1 MDDQQNN
8 PPKKRSRPKRES
20 LTAPRKRVLVPPDPA
35 TVDKPRTRGRP
46 KKDPNQPK
54 AEYKLSDRERARRSV
69 QMRLRNAKKSAAT
82 QQRKAEYKKKKVKKL
97 TDSADKIE
105 KALQGEKTRVIDQGD
120 LTNLPDAVGDLVD
133 GSPIIFKPNPGP
145 QEEFLSAGERDVLYG
160 GAAGGGK
167 SFALLADPLRYC
179 HNPNHRGLLLRRTLD
194 ELTELIDKSR
204 QLYPKAFPGAKFR
217 ESKSTWHFP
226 SGATIWFT
234 YLDKD
239 KDVTRFQGQAFN
251 WIGIDE
257 ITQYPTPYVW
267 DYLRSRLRT
276 TDSELQQH
284 LYMRCTAN
292 PGGVG
297 GWWVKKTYIEGLEP
311 NKPFPA
317 FDIETKSPFLW
328 PNGHEKAGQPLFFRK
343 FVPARLTDNPY
354 LMADGQYEAM
364 LRSLPE
370 VERKRLLEGDWDV
383 AEGAAFPEFSRSKH
397 VVEHFELPTN
407 WPRIRAADYGYA
419 SPSCVLWGAI
429 DWDNNIWIYR
439 ELYVK
444 HLTAEQLAD
453 KITEQLDPTPHYTV
467 LDSSCWNKTGFGPSI
482 AETMMRAGVRW
493 TPSDRN
499 RVQGK
504 MEIHRRLADDPYTE
518 EPRLRIFSSCQNI
531 IKQLAGIPL
540 SKSNS
545 EDVDTKSEDHAYD
558 ALRYMLMTR
567 MSGYTSIHKQL
578 GAIKSQVYQVQDETF
593 GY

>member
-1 MDDQQNN
+1 M
-8 PPKKRSRPKRES
+8 
-20 LTAPRKRVLVPPDPA
+20 A
-35 TVDKPRTRGRP
+35 GRP
-46 KKDPNQPK
+46 KKDPDAPK
-54 AEYKLSDRERARRSV
+54 ATYNLSVKERARRAV
-69 QMRLRNAKKSAAT
+69 QKKLNAAKRRAKKTTKAAEDK
-82 QQRKAEYKKKKVKKL
+82 RRYARRLENDIGKV
-97 TDSADKIE
+97 E
-105 KALQGEKTRVIDQGD
+105 KALVGKETTVIDKGD
-120 LTNLPDAVGDLVD
+120 LTDLPAAVADLVED
-133 GSPIIFKPNPGP
+133 SEVVFQPNPGP

-267 DYLRSRLRT
+267 DYLRSRLRS
-276 TDSELQQH
+276 TDPELQQH

-297 GWWVKKTYIEGLEP
+297 GWWVKKMYIDGTPE
-311 NKPFPA
+311 NKAYPA
-317 FDIETKSPFLW
+317 FDLDTGKPFVW
-328 PNGHEKAGQPLFFRK
+328 PHNHEKAGQPLFYRK
-343 FVPARLTDNPY
+343 FVPARLTDNPH
-354 LMADGQYEAM
+354 LMADGQYESM

-383 AEGAAFPEFSRSKH
+383 AEGAAFPEFSRTKH
-397 VVEHFELPTN
+397 VVEPYEMPTN
-407 WPRIRAADYGYA
+407 WPRIRMADYGYA
-419 SPSCVLWGAI
+419 APSCVLWGAI

-439 ELYVK
+439 ELYEK

-453 KITEQLDPTPHYTV
+453 RILEAEQLDPVPHYTV

-482 AETMMRAGVRW
+482 AEVMMRSGVRW

-499 RVQGK
+499 RIQGK
-504 MEIHRRLADDPYTE
+504 MEIHRRLADNPYTK
-518 EPRLRIFSSCQNI
+518 EPRLRFFSTCQHI
-531 IKQLAGIPL
+531 IKQVAGIPL
-540 SKSNS
+540 SKTNS
-545 EDVDTKSEDHAYD
+545 EDVDTKAEDHAYD
-558 ALRYMLMTR
+558 ALRYGMMTR
-567 MSGYTSIHKQL
+567 MSGYASIHQQLTSIKNH
-578 GAIKSQVYQVQDETF
+578 VHQVQDEVF

>member
-1 MDDQQNN
+1 M
-8 PPKKRSRPKRES
+8 
-20 LTAPRKRVLVPPDPA
+20 A
-35 TVDKPRTRGRP
+35 GRP
-46 KKDPNQPK
+46 KKDPDAPK
-54 AEYKLSDRERARRSV
+54 ATYNLSVKERARRAV
-69 QMRLRNAKKSAAT
+69 QKKLNAAKRRAKKTTKAAEDK
-82 QQRKAEYKKKKVKKL
+82 RRYARRLENDIGKV
-97 TDSADKIE
+97 E
-105 KALQGEKTRVIDQGD
+105 KALVGKETTVIDKGD
-120 LTNLPDAVGDLVD
+120 LTDLPAAVADLVED
-133 GSPIIFKPNPGP
+133 SEVVFQPNPGP

-267 DYLRSRLRT
+267 DYLRSRLRS

-297 GWWVKKTYIEGLEP
+297 GWWVKKMYIDGTPE
-311 NKPFPA
+311 NKAYPA
-317 FDIETKSPFLW
+317 FDLDTGKPFVW
-328 PNGHEKAGQPLFFRK
+328 PHNHEKAGQPLFYRK
-343 FVPARLTDNPY
+343 FVPARLTDNPH
-354 LMADGQYEAM
+354 LMADGQYESM

-383 AEGAAFPEFSRSKH
+383 AEGAAFPEFSRTKH
-397 VVEHFELPTN
+397 VVEPYEMPTN
-407 WPRIRAADYGYA
+407 WPRIRMADYGYA
-419 SPSCVLWGAI
+419 APSCVLWGAI

-439 ELYVK
+439 EIYEK

-453 KITEQLDPTPHYTV
+453 RILEAEQLDPVPHYTV

-482 AETMMRAGVRW
+482 AEVMMRSGVRW

-499 RVQGK
+499 RIQGK
-504 MEIHRRLADDPYTE
+504 MEIHRRLADNPYTK
-518 EPRLRIFSSCQNI
+518 EPRLRFFSTCQHI
-531 IKQLAGIPL
+531 IKQVAGIPL
-540 SKSNS
+540 SKTNS
-545 EDVDTKSEDHAYD
+545 EDVDTKAEDHAYD
-558 ALRYMLMTR
+558 ALRYGMMTR
-567 MSGYTSIHKQL
+567 MSGYVSIHQQL
-578 GAIKSQVYQVQDETF
+578 NSIKNHVHQVQDEVF

>member
-1 MDDQQNN
+1 MVFQ
-8 PPKKRSRPKRES
+8 
-20 LTAPRKRVLVPPDPA
+20 
-35 TVDKPRTRGRP
+35 
-46 KKDPNQPK
+46 PN
-54 AEYKLSDRERARRSV
+54 E
-69 QMRLRNAKKSAAT
+69 
-82 QQRKAEYKKKKVKKL
+82 
-97 TDSADKIE
+97 
-105 KALQGEKTRVIDQGD
+105 
-120 LTNLPDAVGDLVD
+120 
-133 GSPIIFKPNPGP
+133 GP
-145 QEEFLSAGERDVLYG
+145 QEEFLSSSERDVLYG

-179 HNPNHRGLLLRRTLD
+179 TNPNHRGLLLRRTLD

-267 DYLRSRLRT
+267 DYLRSRLRS
-276 TDSELQQH
+276 TDPELQKS

-292 PGGVG
+292 PGGIG
-297 GWWVKKTYIEGLEP
+297 GWWIKKMYIDIGEH

-317 FDIETKSPFLW
+317 ADVETGRPFMW
-328 PNGHEKAGQPLFFRK
+328 PQGHEKEGQPLFYRRFI
-343 FVPARLTDNPY
+343 PARLTDNPF

-370 VERKRLLEGDWDV
+370 IERKRLLDGDWDV
-383 AEGAAFPEFSRSKH
+383 ADGCAFPEFSRAKH
-397 VVEHFELPTN
+397 VVESFELPTN

-444 HLTAEQLAD
+444 QLTAEQLAD
-453 KITEQLDPTPHYTV
+453 RILEAEQLDPLPHYTV

-482 AETMMRAGVRW
+482 AETMMRCGVRW

-499 RVQGK
+499 RIQGK
-504 MEIHRRLADDPYTE
+504 MEIHRRLADDPRTE
-518 EPRLRIFSSCQNI
+518 EPRLRVFSNCSNTV
-531 IKQLAGIPL
+531 KQLAAIPL
-540 SKSNS
+540 SKTNS
-545 EDVDTKSEDHAYD
+545 EDVDTKAEDHAYD

-567 MSGYTSIHKQL
+567 MTGYAAIHQTL
-578 GAIKSQVYQVQDETF
+578 NGIKAQVYQVQNETF

>member
-1 MDDQQNN
+1 MAEAAT
-8 PPKKRSRPKRES
+8 KRTYQLS
-20 LTAPRKRVLVPPDPA
+20 TA
-35 TVDKPRTRGRP
+35 
-46 KKDPNQPK
+46 
-54 AEYKLSDRERARRSV
+54 ERARRAA
-69 QMRLRNAKKSAAT
+69 QKRLRDAKKKAQQAT
-82 QQRKAEYKKKKVKKL
+82 KKAETKRKKARDLESTIGRV
-97 TDSADKIE
+97 E
-105 KALQGEKTRVIDQGD
+105 KAIKGADTAVIDMGD
-120 LTNLPDAVGDLVD
+120 ISVLPSSVSDLVGDSEVV
-133 GSPIIFKPNPGP
+133 FQANPGP

-204 QLYPKAFPGAKFR
+204 QLYTKAFPGAKFR

-234 YLDKD
+234 YLDRD

-267 DYLRSRLRT
+267 DYLRSRLRS
-276 TDSELQQH
+276 TDPELQEN

-297 GWWVKKTYIEGLEP
+297 GWWVKKMYIEGTPE
-311 NKPFPA
+311 NKAFPA
-317 FDIETKSPFLW
+317 FDIDTRKTFVW
-328 PNGHEKAGQPLFFRK
+328 PSGHEKAGQPLFFRK
-343 FVPARLTDNPY
+343 FVPARLTDNPH

-364 LRSLPE
+364 LRSLPD

-383 AEGAAFPEFSRSKH
+383 AEGAAFPEFSRTKH
-397 VVEHFELPTN
+397 VVEPFDLPTN
-407 WPRIRAADYGYA
+407 WPRIRAADYGYSA
-419 SPSCVLWGAI
+419 PSCVLWGAI
-429 DWDNNIWIYR
+429 DWDNNIWVYR
-439 ELYVK
+439 ELYAK

-453 KITEQLDPTPHYTV
+453 RILEAEQIDPLPHYTV

-482 AETMMRAGVRW
+482 AEVMMRQGVRW

-499 RVQGK
+499 RIQGK
-504 MEIHRRLADDPYTE
+504 MEIHRRLADDPYTK
-518 EPRLRIFSSCQNI
+518 EPRVRFFSTCQNI
-531 IKQLAGIPL
+531 VKQVAGIPL
-540 SKSNS
+540 SKTNS
-545 EDVDTKSEDHAYD
+545 EDVDTKAEDHAYD
-558 ALRYMLMTR
+558 ALRYMMMTR
-567 MSGYTSIHKQL
+567 ISGYASIHKQL
-578 GAIKSQVYQVQDETF
+578 GAIKNHVHRVQDEVF

>member
-1 MDDQQNN
+1 M
-8 PPKKRSRPKRES
+8 S
-20 LTAPRKRVLVPPDPA
+20 TA
-35 TVDKPRTRGRP
+35 
-46 KKDPNQPK
+46 
-54 AEYKLSDRERARRSV
+54 ERARRGA
-69 QMRLRNAKKSAAT
+69 QKRLRAAKKKAT
-82 QQRKAEYKKKKVKKL
+82 QATRKAEAQRTYARKL
-97 TDSADKIE
+97 
-105 KALQGEKTRVIDQGD
+105 EKTIGRVEKGVSKEGTNVID
-120 LTNLPDAVGDLVD
+120 VGDLSLLPPSVSD
-133 GSPIIFKPNPGP
+133 LVGDSEVVFQANPGP

-179 HNPNHRGLLLRRTLD
+179 HNSNHRGLLLRRTLD

-204 QLYPKAFPGAKFR
+204 QLYTKAFPGAKFR

-234 YLDKD
+234 YLDRD

-267 DYLRSRLRT
+267 DYLRSRLRA
-276 TDSELQQH
+276 TDPELQDS

-297 GWWVKKTYIEGLEP
+297 GWWVKKMYIDSRTENVAFP
-311 NKPFPA
+311 AYDIDTMKPF
-317 FDIETKSPFLW
+317 TW
-328 PNGHEKAGQPLFFRK
+328 PSGHEKAGQPLFYRK
-343 FVPARLTDNPY
+343 FVPARLTDNPH

-370 VERKRLLEGDWDV
+370 VERKRLLDGDWDV
-383 AEGAAFPEFSRSKH
+383 AEGAAFPEFSRARH

-419 SPSCVLWGAI
+419 SPSAVLWGAI

-439 ELYVK
+439 ELYAK
-444 HLTAEQLAD
+444 HLTAEDLAA
-453 KITEQLDPTPHYTV
+453 KILEVEQLDPLPHYTV
-467 LDSSCWNKTGFGPSI
+467 LDSSCWNKTGMGPSI
-482 AETMMRAGVRW
+482 AETMMRSGVRW

-499 RVQGK
+499 RIQGK
-504 MEIHRRLADDPYTE
+504 MEIHRRLADDPYTN
-518 EPRLRIFSSCQNI
+518 EPRLRIFSSCQHT

-540 SKSNS
+540 SKNNS
-545 EDVDTKSEDHAYD
+545 EDVDTKAEDHAYD

-567 MSGYTSIHKQL
+567 MSGYASIHQQL
-578 GAIKSQVYQVQDETF
+578 GAIKNHVYKVQDEVF

>member
-1 MDDQQNN
+1 MAQAAT
-8 PPKKRSRPKRES
+8 KRTYQLS
-20 LTAPRKRVLVPPDPA
+20 TA
-35 TVDKPRTRGRP
+35 
-46 KKDPNQPK
+46 
-54 AEYKLSDRERARRSV
+54 ERARRAA
-69 QMRLRNAKKSAAT
+69 QKRLRDAKKKAQQAT
-82 QQRKAEYKKKKVKKL
+82 KKAETKRKKARDLESTIGRV
-97 TDSADKIE
+97 E
-105 KALQGEKTRVIDQGD
+105 KAIKGADTAVIDMGD
-120 LTNLPDAVGDLVD
+120 ISVLPSSVSDLVGDSEVV
-133 GSPIIFKPNPGP
+133 FQANPGP

-204 QLYPKAFPGAKFR
+204 QLYTKAFPGAKFR

-234 YLDKD
+234 YLDRD

-267 DYLRSRLRT
+267 DYLRSRLRS
-276 TDSELQQH
+276 TDPELQEN

-297 GWWVKKTYIEGLEP
+297 GWWVKKMYIEGTPE
-311 NKPFPA
+311 NKAFPA
-317 FDIETKSPFLW
+317 FDIDTRKTFVW
-328 PNGHEKAGQPLFFRK
+328 PSGHEKAGQPLFFRK
-343 FVPARLTDNPY
+343 FVPARLTDNPH

-364 LRSLPE
+364 LRSLPD

-383 AEGAAFPEFSRSKH
+383 AEGAAFPEFSRTKH
-397 VVEHFELPTN
+397 VVEPFDLPTN
-407 WPRIRAADYGYA
+407 WPRIRAADYGYSA
-419 SPSCVLWGAI
+419 PSCVLWGAI
-429 DWDNNIWIYR
+429 DWDNNIWVYR
-439 ELYVK
+439 ELYAK

-453 KITEQLDPTPHYTV
+453 RILEAEQIDPLPHYTV

-482 AETMMRAGVRW
+482 AEVMMRQGVRW

-499 RVQGK
+499 RIQGK
-504 MEIHRRLADDPYTE
+504 MEIHRRLADDPYTK
-518 EPRLRIFSSCQNI
+518 EPRVRFFSTCQNI
-531 IKQLAGIPL
+531 VKQVAGIPL
-540 SKSNS
+540 SKTNS
-545 EDVDTKSEDHAYD
+545 EDVDTKAEDHAYD
-558 ALRYMLMTR
+558 ALRYMMMTR
-567 MSGYTSIHKQL
+567 ISGYASIHKQL
-578 GAIKSQVYQVQDETF
+578 GAIKNHVHRVQDEVF

>member
-1 MDDQQNN
+1 MTEATA
-8 PPKKRSRPKRES
+8 PKRS
-20 LTAPRKRVLVPPDPA
+20 
-35 TVDKPRTRGRP
+35 RGRP
-46 KKDPNQPK
+46 KKDPESPK
-54 AEYKLSDRERARRSV
+54 QRYFLSAAEKARRQS
-69 QMRLRNAKKSAAT
+69 QKRLRDAKKRAD
-82 QQRKAEYKKKKVKKL
+82 KL
-97 TDSADKIE
+97 TKVAESKRRYARKLEEKVGKVE
-105 KALQGEKTRVIDQGD
+105 KALKGDTSTVIDTGD
-120 LTNLPDAVGDLVD
+120 LATLPPPVQELVGSREVV
-133 GSPIIFKPNPGP
+133 FQPNEGP
-145 QEEFLSAGERDVLYG
+145 QEEFLSASERDVLYG

-179 HNPNHRGLLLRRTLD
+179 TNPNHRGLLLRRTLD

-267 DYLRSRLRT
+267 DYLRSRLRS
-276 TDSELQQH
+276 TDPELQQN

-292 PGGVG
+292 PGGIG
-297 GWWVKKTYIEGLEP
+297 GWWIKKMYIDVGEH

-317 FDIETKSPFLW
+317 SDVETGRPFLW
-328 PNGHEKAGQPLFFRK
+328 PQGHEKEGKPLFYRRFI
-343 FVPARLTDNPY
+343 PARLTDNPF

-370 VERKRLLEGDWDV
+370 IERKRLLDGDWDV
-383 AEGAAFPEFSRSKH
+383 ADGAAFPEFSRAKH
-397 VVEHFELPTN
+397 VVEPFDLPTN

-444 HLTAEQLAD
+444 QLTAEQLAD
-453 KITEQLDPTPHYTV
+453 KILEAEQLDPLPHYTV

-482 AETMMRAGVRW
+482 AETMMRCGVRW

-499 RVQGK
+499 RIQGK
-504 MEIHRRLADDPYTE
+504 MEIHRRLADDPRTN
-518 EPRLRIFSSCQNI
+518 EPRLRVFSNCSNTV
-531 IKQLAGIPL
+531 KQLAAIPL
-540 SKSNS
+540 SKTNS
-545 EDVDTKSEDHAYD
+545 EDVDTKAEDHAYD

-567 MSGYTSIHKQL
+567 MTGYAAIHQTL
-578 GAIKSQVYQVQDETF
+578 NGIKNQVYQVQNETF

>member
-1 MDDQQNN
+1 M
-8 PPKKRSRPKRES
+8 
-20 LTAPRKRVLVPPDPA
+20 A
-35 TVDKPRTRGRP
+35 GRP
-46 KKDPNQPK
+46 KKDPDAPK
-54 AEYKLSDRERARRSV
+54 ATYNLSVKERARRAV
-69 QMRLRNAKKSAAT
+69 QKKLNAAKRRAKKTTKAAEDK
-82 QQRKAEYKKKKVKKL
+82 RRYARRLENDIGKV
-97 TDSADKIE
+97 E
-105 KALQGEKTRVIDQGD
+105 KALVGKETTVIDKGD
-120 LTNLPDAVGDLVD
+120 LTDLPAAVADLVED
-133 GSPIIFKPNPGP
+133 SEVVFQPNPGP

-267 DYLRSRLRT
+267 DYLRSRLRS
-276 TDSELQQH
+276 TDPELQQH

-297 GWWVKKTYIEGLEP
+297 GWWVKKMYIDGTPE
-311 NKPFPA
+311 NKAYPA
-317 FDIETKSPFLW
+317 FDLDTGKPFVW
-328 PNGHEKAGQPLFFRK
+328 PHNHEKAGQPLFYRK
-343 FVPARLTDNPY
+343 FVPARLTDNPH
-354 LMADGQYEAM
+354 LMADGQYESM

-383 AEGAAFPEFSRSKH
+383 AEGAAFPEFSRTKH
-397 VVEHFELPTN
+397 VVEPYEMPTN
-407 WPRIRAADYGYA
+407 WPRIRMADYGYA
-419 SPSCVLWGAI
+419 APSCVLWGAI

-439 ELYVK
+439 ELYEK

-453 KITEQLDPTPHYTV
+453 RILEAEQLDPVPHYTV

-482 AETMMRAGVRW
+482 AEVMMRSGVRW

-499 RVQGK
+499 RIQGK
-504 MEIHRRLADDPYTE
+504 MEIHRRLADNPYTK
-518 EPRLRIFSSCQNI
+518 EPRLRFFSTCQHI
-531 IKQLAGIPL
+531 IKQVAGIPL
-540 SKSNS
+540 SKTNS
-545 EDVDTKSEDHAYD
+545 EDVDTKAEDHAYD
-558 ALRYMLMTR
+558 ALRYGMMTR
-567 MSGYTSIHKQL
+567 MSGYASIHQQL
-578 GAIKSQVYQVQDETF
+578 NSIKNHVHQVQDEVF

>member
-1 MDDQQNN
+1 MAQAAT
-8 PPKKRSRPKRES
+8 KRTYQLS
-20 LTAPRKRVLVPPDPA
+20 TA
-35 TVDKPRTRGRP
+35 
-46 KKDPNQPK
+46 
-54 AEYKLSDRERARRSV
+54 ERARRAA
-69 QMRLRNAKKSAAT
+69 QKRLRDAKKKAQQAT
-82 QQRKAEYKKKKVKKL
+82 KKAETKRKKARDLESTIGRV
-97 TDSADKIE
+97 E
-105 KALQGEKTRVIDQGD
+105 KAIKGADTAVIDMGD
-120 LTNLPDAVGDLVD
+120 ISVLPSSVSDLVGDSEVV
-133 GSPIIFKPNPGP
+133 FQANPGP

-204 QLYPKAFPGAKFR
+204 QLYTKAFPGAKFR

-234 YLDKD
+234 YLDRD

-267 DYLRSRLRT
+267 DYLRSRLRS
-276 TDSELQQH
+276 TDPELQEN

-297 GWWVKKTYIEGLEP
+297 GWWVKKMYIEGTPE
-311 NKPFPA
+311 NKAFPA
-317 FDIETKSPFLW
+317 FDIDTRKTFVW
-328 PNGHEKAGQPLFFRK
+328 PSGHEKAGQPLFFRK
-343 FVPARLTDNPY
+343 FVPARLTDNPH

-364 LRSLPE
+364 LRSLPD

-383 AEGAAFPEFSRSKH
+383 AEGAAFPEFSRTKH
-397 VVEHFELPTN
+397 VVEPFDLPTN
-407 WPRIRAADYGYA
+407 WPRIRAADYGYSA
-419 SPSCVLWGAI
+419 PSCVLWGAI
-429 DWDNNIWIYR
+429 DWDNNIWVYR
-439 ELYVK
+439 ELYAK

-453 KITEQLDPTPHYTV
+453 RILEAEQIDPLPHYTV

-482 AETMMRAGVRW
+482 AEVMMRQGVRW

-499 RVQGK
+499 RIQGK
-504 MEIHRRLADDPYTE
+504 MEIHRRLADDPYTK
-518 EPRLRIFSSCQNI
+518 EPRVRFFSTCQNI
-531 IKQLAGIPL
+531 VKQVAGIPL
-540 SKSNS
+540 SKTNS
-545 EDVDTKSEDHAYD
+545 EDVDTKAEDHAYD
-558 ALRYMLMTR
+558 ALRYMMMTR
-567 MSGYTSIHKQL
+567 MSGYASIHQQL
-578 GAIKSQVYQVQDETF
+578 GAIKNQVYQVQDATF

>member
-1 MDDQQNN
+1 M
-8 PPKKRSRPKRES
+8 PS
-20 LTAPRKRVLVPPDPA
+20 
-35 TVDKPRTRGRP
+35 RGRP
-46 KKDPNQPK
+46 KKDPNAPK
-54 AEYKLSDRERARRSV
+54 QSYNVSSLERAKRPTRKKLAAERKQAEKAAKKV
-69 QMRLRNAKKSAAT
+69 QKHRQNAK
-82 QQRKAEYKKKKVKKL
+82 R
-97 TDSADKIE
+97 IE
-105 KALQGEKTRVIDQGD
+105 NTAKN
-120 LTNLPDAVGDLVD
+120 LTNGTSKVVDLGDELNSLQPVSDLVED
-133 GSPIIFKPNPGP
+133 QEVIFRPNNGP
-145 QEEFLSAGERDVLYG
+145 QEEFLSSSEEDVLYG

-167 SFALLADPLRYC
+167 SFALLVDPLRYC

-204 QLYPKAFPGAKFR
+204 QLYTKAFPKATFR
-217 ESKSTWHFP
+217 ESKSTWVFP
-226 SGATIWFT
+226 SGATMWFT
-234 YLDKD
+234 YLDRD

-276 TDSELQQH
+276 TDDELRP
-284 LYMRCTAN
+284 YMSMRCTGN

-297 GWWVKKTYIEGLEP
+297 GWWIKKMYVDPHPSNEA
-311 NKPFPA
+311 FPA
-317 FDIETKSPFLW
+317 TVIETNRQLLYPE
-328 PNGHEKAGQPLFFRK
+328 GHEKARQPLFYRK
-343 FVPARLTDNPY
+343 FIPARLTDNPY
-354 LMADGQYEAM
+354 LMQDGRYEAM

-383 AEGAAFPEFSRSKH
+383 AEGAAFPEFSKVKH
-397 VVEHFELPTN
+397 VVDPFEMPTN

-444 HLTAEQLAD
+444 QHTAEQLAD
-453 KITEQLDPTPHYTV
+453 RISELEQLDPKPHYTV

-482 AETMMRAGVRW
+482 AETMMRLGVRW

-499 RVQGK
+499 RLQGK
-504 MEIHRRLADDPYTE
+504 MEIHRRLADNPLTKL
-518 EPRLRIFSSCQNI
+518 PRIRIFNTCNNTI
-531 IKQLAGIPL
+531 RQLAGIPL

-545 EDVDTKSEDHAYD
+545 EDVDTKAEDHAYD
-558 ALRYMLMTR
+558 ALRYLVMTR
-567 MSGYTSIHKQL
+567 MSGHASIHKSLQH
-578 GAIKSQVYQVQDETF
+578 IKEQTYQPMNSTF

>member
-1 MDDQQNN
+1 MAQAAT
-8 PPKKRSRPKRES
+8 KRTYQLS
-20 LTAPRKRVLVPPDPA
+20 TA
-35 TVDKPRTRGRP
+35 
-46 KKDPNQPK
+46 
-54 AEYKLSDRERARRSV
+54 ERARRAA
-69 QMRLRNAKKSAAT
+69 QKRLRDAKKKAQQAT
-82 QQRKAEYKKKKVKKL
+82 KKAETKRKKARDLESTIGRV
-97 TDSADKIE
+97 E
-105 KALQGEKTRVIDQGD
+105 KAIKGADTAVIDMGD
-120 LTNLPDAVGDLVD
+120 ISVLPSSVSDLVGDSEVV
-133 GSPIIFKPNPGP
+133 FQANPGP

-204 QLYPKAFPGAKFR
+204 QLYTKAFPGAKFR

-234 YLDKD
+234 YLDRD

-267 DYLRSRLRT
+267 DYLRSRLRS
-276 TDSELQQH
+276 TDPELQEN

-297 GWWVKKTYIEGLEP
+297 GWWVKKMYIEGTPE
-311 NKPFPA
+311 NKAFPA
-317 FDIETKSPFLW
+317 FDIDTRKTFVW
-328 PNGHEKAGQPLFFRK
+328 PSGHEKAGQPLFFRK
-343 FVPARLTDNPY
+343 FVPARLTDNPH

-364 LRSLPE
+364 LRSLPD

-383 AEGAAFPEFSRSKH
+383 AEGAAFPEFSRTKH
-397 VVEHFELPTN
+397 VVEPFDLPTN
-407 WPRIRAADYGYA
+407 WPRIRAADYGYSA
-419 SPSCVLWGAI
+419 PSCVLWGAI
-429 DWDNNIWIYR
+429 DWDNNIWVYR
-439 ELYVK
+439 ELYAK

-453 KITEQLDPTPHYTV
+453 RILEAEQIDPLPHYSV

-482 AETMMRAGVRW
+482 AEVMMRQGVRW

-499 RVQGK
+499 RIQGK
-504 MEIHRRLADDPYTE
+504 MEIHRRLADDPYTK
-518 EPRLRIFSSCQNI
+518 EPRVRFFSTCQNI
-531 IKQLAGIPL
+531 VKQVAGIPL
-540 SKSNS
+540 SKTNS
-545 EDVDTKSEDHAYD
+545 EDVDTKAEDHAYD
-558 ALRYMLMTR
+558 ALRYMMMTR
-567 MSGYTSIHKQL
+567 MSGYASIHKQL
-578 GAIKSQVYQVQDETF
+578 GAIKNHVHKVQDEVF

>member
-1 MDDQQNN
+1 MAEKQMAQAK
-8 PPKKRSRPKRES
+8 PAKRTYHLS
-20 LTAPRKRVLVPPDPA
+20 TA
-35 TVDKPRTRGRP
+35 
-46 KKDPNQPK
+46 
-54 AEYKLSDRERARRSV
+54 ERARRAA
-69 QMRLRNAKKSAAT
+69 QKKLRAAKKKAT
-82 QQRKAEYKKKKVKKL
+82 QTTKKAEAQRDYARKL
-97 TDSADKIE
+97 
-105 KALQGEKTRVIDQGD
+105 EKTIGKVEKGIKGNGSTVVDMGD
-120 LTNLPDAVGDLVD
+120 LSVLPESVSELVQD
-133 GSPIIFKPNPGP
+133 SEVVFQPNAGP
-145 QEEFLSAGERDVLYG
+145 QEEFLAASEQDVLYG

-204 QLYPKAFPGAKFR
+204 QLYTKAFPGAKFR

-226 SGATIWFT
+226 SGATLWFT
-234 YLDKD
+234 YLDRD

-267 DYLRSRLRT
+267 DYLRSRLRS
-276 TDSELQQH
+276 TDPELQKS
-284 LYMRCTAN
+284 LNMRCTAN

-297 GWWVKKTYIEGLEP
+297 GWWVKKMYIDSRTENTAFPAYDLDTM
-311 NKPFPA
+311 KPFV
-317 FDIETKSPFLW
+317 W
-328 PNGHEKAGQPLFFRK
+328 PNGHEKAGQPLFYRK
-343 FVPARLTDNPY
+343 FVPARLTDNPH

-383 AEGAAFPEFSRSKH
+383 AEGAAFPEFARSRH
-397 VVEHFELPTN
+397 VVEPYDLPTN

-429 DWDNNIWIYR
+429 DWDNNIWVYR
-439 ELYVK
+439 ELYAK

-453 KITEQLDPTPHYTV
+453 KILEAEQLDPIPHYTV

-482 AETMMRAGVRW
+482 AEVMMRQGVRW

-499 RVQGK
+499 RIQGK
-504 MEIHRRLADDPYTE
+504 MEVHRRLADDPYSQ
-518 EPRLRIFSSCQNI
+518 EPRLRIFSNCQHI

-540 SKSNS
+540 SKTNS
-545 EDVDTKSEDHAYD
+545 EDVDTKAEDHAYD
-558 ALRYMLMTR
+558 ALRYMAMTR
-567 MSGYTSIHKQL
+567 MSGYAAIHQQL
-578 GAIKSQVYQVQDETF
+578 GAIKNHVYKVQDEVF

>member
-1 MDDQQNN
+1 MAS
-8 PPKKRSRPKRES
+8 K
-20 LTAPRKRVLVPPDPA
+20 PRKRVLVPPDPA
-35 TVDKPRTRGRP
+35 TLDQPRKRGRP

-82 QQRKAEYKKKKVKKL
+82 QQQKAEYKKRKVKKL
-97 TDSADKIE
+97 TESADKIE
-105 KALQGEKTRVIDQGD
+105 KALKGEKTRVIDQGD
-120 LTNLPDAVGDLVD
+120 LTNLPESVGDLVD
-133 GSPIIFKPNPGP
+133 GSPVIFKPNPGP

-194 ELTELIDKSR
+194 ELTELIDKAK
-204 QLYPKAFPGAKFR
+204 QLYPKAFPGATFR
-217 ESKSTWHFP
+217 ESKSTWVFP
-226 SGATIWFT
+226 SGATMWFT
-234 YLDKD
+234 YLDRD

-267 DYLRSRLRT
+267 DYLRSRLRS
-276 TDSELQQH
+276 TDPELQQQ
-284 LYMRCTAN
+284 LCMRCTAN

-297 GWWVKKTYIEGLEP
+297 GWWVKKMYIDHRES
-311 NKPFPA
+311 NKPFGA
-317 FDIETKSPFLW
+317 YDIESGKEFVW
-328 PNGHEKAGQPLFFRK
+328 PDGHEKAGQPLFYRK

-364 LRSLPE
+364 LRSLPD
-370 VERKRLLEGDWDV
+370 VERRRLLEGDWDV
-383 AEGAAFPEFSRSKH
+383 AEGAAFPEFSRVRH

-439 ELYVK
+439 ELYAK

-453 KITEQLDPTPHYTV
+453 KILEAEELDPLPHYTV

-499 RVQGK
+499 RLQGK
-504 MEIHRRLADDPYTE
+504 MEVHRRLADDPYTN
-518 EPRLRIFSSCQNI
+518 EPRLRIFSTCKHTI
-531 IKQLAGIPL
+531 AQLSGIPL
-540 SKSNS
+540 SKTNS
-545 EDVDTKSEDHAYD
+545 EDVDTKAEDHAYD
-558 ALRYMLMTR
+558 ALRYMVMTR
-567 MSGYTSIHKQL
+567 TSGYQAIHKTLQ
-578 GAIKSQVYQVQDETF
+578 GIKDQAFKPFDATF

>member
-1 MDDQQNN
+1 MDDQ
-8 PPKKRSRPKRES
+8 PTEAPKK
-20 LTAPRKRVLVPPDPA
+20 
-35 TVDKPRTRGRP
+35 RGRP
-46 KKDPNQPK
+46 KRDPNAPK
-54 AEYKLSDRERARRSV
+54 ATYQLSTKERARR
-69 QMRLRNAKKSAAT
+69 AAT
-82 QQRKAEYKKKKVKKL
+82 KRVNAAKRRAAKSTKAAEDKRRYARKLEQQATKVENAL
-97 TDSADKIE
+97 VGNTSA
-105 KALQGEKTRVIDQGD
+105 TIDLGD
-120 LTNLPDAVGDLVD
+120 VADLPSAVADLV
-133 GSPIIFKPNPGP
+133 GESEVVFQPNDGP
-145 QEEFLSAGERDVLYG
+145 QTDFLSAGERDVLYG

-204 QLYPKAFPGAKFR
+204 QLYTKAFPGAKFR
-217 ESKSTWHFP
+217 ESKSTWVFP

-276 TDSELQQH
+276 TDPELQQH

-297 GWWVKKTYIEGLEP
+297 GWWVKKTYIDGIEP

-317 FDIETKSPFLW
+317 FDIETGKEFLW
-328 PNGHEKAGQPLFFRK
+328 PPSHEKAGQPLFLRK

-383 AEGAAFPEFSRSKH
+383 AEGAAFPEFSRSRH

-429 DWDNNIWIYR
+429 DWDNNIWVYR
-439 ELYVK
+439 ELYAK

-453 KITEQLDPTPHYTV
+453 KILEAEELDPQPHYTV

-482 AETMMRAGVRW
+482 AETMMRVGVRW

-499 RVQGK
+499 RIQGK

-518 EPRLRIFSSCQNI
+518 EPRLRIFSTCTNT

-545 EDVDTKSEDHAYD
+545 EDVDTKAEDHAYD

-567 MSGYTSIHKQL
+567 MSGYASIHKQL
-578 GAIKSQVYQVQDETF
+578 GAIKNQVYQVQDATF

>member
-1 MDDQQNN
+1 VDALH
-8 PPKKRSRPKRES
+8 REVPKRMAEAAPKRTYHLS
-20 LTAPRKRVLVPPDPA
+20 TA
-35 TVDKPRTRGRP
+35 
-46 KKDPNQPK
+46 
-54 AEYKLSDRERARRSV
+54 ERARRAA
-69 QMRLRNAKKSAAT
+69 QKKLRGAKKKAQQAT
-82 QQRKAEYKKKKVKKL
+82 KKAETQRKKARDLESTIGRV
-97 TDSADKIE
+97 E
-105 KALQGEKTRVIDQGD
+105 KAITASGTATIDTAD
-120 LTNLPDAVGDLVD
+120 LKSLPPAVSDLVGDSEVV
-133 GSPIIFKPNPGP
+133 FQANPGP

-204 QLYPKAFPGAKFR
+204 QLYTKAFPGAKFR
-217 ESKSTWHFP
+217 ESKSTWVFP

-234 YLDKD
+234 YLDRD

-267 DYLRSRLRT
+267 DYLRSRLRA
-276 TDSELQQH
+276 TDPELQEH

-297 GWWVKKTYIEGLEP
+297 GWWVKKMYIEGTPE
-311 NKPFPA
+311 NKAFPA
-317 FDIETKSPFLW
+317 FDIDTRKTFAW
-328 PNGHEKAGQPLFFRK
+328 PSGHEKAGQPLFFRK
-343 FVPARLTDNPY
+343 FVPARLTDNPH

-364 LRSLPE
+364 LRSLPD

-383 AEGAAFPEFSRSKH
+383 AEGAAFPEFSRVKH
-397 VVEHFELPTN
+397 VVEHFDIPTN
-407 WPRIRAADYGYA
+407 WPRIRAADYGYSA
-419 SPSCVLWGAI
+419 PSCVLWGAI
-429 DWDNNIWIYR
+429 DWDNNIWVYR
-439 ELYVK
+439 ELYAK

-453 KITEQLDPTPHYTV
+453 RILEAEQLDPLPHYTV

-482 AETMMRAGVRW
+482 AEVMMRQGVRW

-504 MEIHRRLADDPYTE
+504 MEIHRRLADDPYSQ
-518 EPRLRIFSSCQNI
+518 EPRIRFFSSCQNI
-531 IKQLAGIPL
+531 VKQIAGIPL
-540 SKSNS
+540 SKTNS
-545 EDVDTKSEDHAYD
+545 EDVDTKAEDHAYD

-567 MSGYTSIHKQL
+567 MSGYASIHQQL
-578 GAIKSQVYQVQDETF
+578 GAIKNHVHKVQDEVF

>member
-1 MDDQQNN
+1 M
-8 PPKKRSRPKRES
+8 
-20 LTAPRKRVLVPPDPA
+20 A
-35 TVDKPRTRGRP
+35 GRP
-46 KKDPNQPK
+46 KKDPDAPK
-54 AEYKLSDRERARRSV
+54 ATYNLSVKERARRAV
-69 QMRLRNAKKSAAT
+69 QKKLNAAKRRAKKTTKAAEDK
-82 QQRKAEYKKKKVKKL
+82 RRYARRLENDIGKV
-97 TDSADKIE
+97 E
-105 KALQGEKTRVIDQGD
+105 KALVGKETTVIDKGD
-120 LTNLPDAVGDLVD
+120 LTDLPAAVADLVED
-133 GSPIIFKPNPGP
+133 SEVVFQPNPGP

-204 QLYPKAFPGAKFR
+204 QLYTKAFPGAKFR
-217 ESKSTWHFP
+217 ESKSTWVFP

-267 DYLRSRLRT
+267 DYLRSRLRS

-297 GWWVKKTYIEGLEP
+297 GWWVKKMYIDGTPE
-311 NKPFPA
+311 NKAYPA
-317 FDIETKSPFLW
+317 FDLDTGKPFVW
-328 PNGHEKAGQPLFFRK
+328 PHNHEKAGQPLFYRK
-343 FVPARLTDNPY
+343 FVPARLTDNPH
-354 LMADGQYEAM
+354 LMADGQYESM

-383 AEGAAFPEFSRSKH
+383 AEGAAFPEFSRTKH
-397 VVEHFELPTN
+397 VVEPYEMPTN
-407 WPRIRAADYGYA
+407 WPRIRMADYGYA
-419 SPSCVLWGAI
+419 APSCVLWGAI

-439 ELYVK
+439 EIYEK

-453 KITEQLDPTPHYTV
+453 RILEAEQLDPVPHYTV

-482 AETMMRAGVRW
+482 AEVMMRSGVRW

-499 RVQGK
+499 RIQGK
-504 MEIHRRLADDPYTE
+504 MEIHRRLADNPYTK
-518 EPRLRIFSSCQNI
+518 EPRLRFFSTCQHI
-531 IKQLAGIPL
+531 IKQVAGIPL
-540 SKSNS
+540 SKTNS
-545 EDVDTKSEDHAYD
+545 EDVDTKAEDHAYD
-558 ALRYMLMTR
+558 ALRYGMMTR
-567 MSGYTSIHKQL
+567 MSGYVSIHQQL
-578 GAIKSQVYQVQDETF
+578 NSIKNHVHQVQDEVF

>member
-1 MDDQQNN
+1 MTE
-8 PPKKRSRPKRES
+8 PEPKRG
-20 LTAPRKRVLVPPDPA
+20 
-35 TVDKPRTRGRP
+35 RGRP
-46 KKDPNQPK
+46 KKDPEAPK
-54 AEYKLSDRERARRSV
+54 QRYFLSAAEKARRQS
-69 QMRLRNAKKSAAT
+69 QKRLRDAKKRAD
-82 QQRKAEYKKKKVKKL
+82 KL
-97 TDSADKIE
+97 TKVAESKRRYARKLEEKVGKVE
-105 KALQGEKTRVIDQGD
+105 KALKGDTSTVIDTGD
-120 LTNLPDAVGDLVD
+120 LATLPPPVQELVGSREVV
-133 GSPIIFKPNPGP
+133 FQPNEGP
-145 QEEFLSAGERDVLYG
+145 QEEFLSSSERDVLYG

-179 HNPNHRGLLLRRTLD
+179 TNPNHRGLLLRRTLD

-267 DYLRSRLRT
+267 DYLRSRLRS
-276 TDSELQQH
+276 TDPELQQS

-292 PGGVG
+292 PGGIG
-297 GWWVKKTYIEGLEP
+297 GWWIKKMYIDVGEH
-311 NKPFPA
+311 NKAFPA
-317 FDIETKSPFLW
+317 SDVETGKPFLW
-328 PNGHEKAGQPLFFRK
+328 PQGHEKEGQPLFYRRFI
-343 FVPARLTDNPY
+343 PARLTDNPF

-370 VERKRLLEGDWDV
+370 IERKRLLEGDWDV
-383 AEGAAFPEFSRSKH
+383 ADGAAFPEFSRAKH
-397 VVEHFELPTN
+397 VVESFDLPTN

-444 HLTAEQLAD
+444 QLTAEQLAD
-453 KITEQLDPTPHYTV
+453 RILEAEQLDPLPHYTV

-482 AETMMRAGVRW
+482 AETMMRCGVRW

-499 RVQGK
+499 RIQGK
-504 MEIHRRLADDPYTE
+504 MEIHRRLADDPRTN
-518 EPRLRIFSSCQNI
+518 EPRLRVFSNCSNTV
-531 IKQLAGIPL
+531 KQLAAIPL
-540 SKSNS
+540 SKTNS
-545 EDVDTKSEDHAYD
+545 EDVDTKAEDHAYD

-567 MSGYTSIHKQL
+567 MTGYAAIHQTL
-578 GAIKSQVYQVQDETF
+578 NGIKNQVYQVQNETF

>member
-1 MDDQQNN
+1 V
-8 PPKKRSRPKRES
+8 
-20 LTAPRKRVLVPPDPA
+20 A
-35 TVDKPRTRGRP
+35 GRP
-46 KKDPNQPK
+46 KKDPDAPK
-54 AEYKLSDRERARRSV
+54 ATYNLSVKERARRAV
-69 QMRLRNAKKSAAT
+69 QKKLNAAKRRAKKTTKAAEDK
-82 QQRKAEYKKKKVKKL
+82 RRYARRLENDIGKV
-97 TDSADKIE
+97 E
-105 KALQGEKTRVIDQGD
+105 KALVGKETTVIDKGD
-120 LTNLPDAVGDLVD
+120 LTDLPAAVADLVED
-133 GSPIIFKPNPGP
+133 SEVVFQPNPGP

-267 DYLRSRLRT
+267 DYLRSRLRS
-276 TDSELQQH
+276 TDPELQQH

-297 GWWVKKTYIEGLEP
+297 GWWVKKMYIDGTPE
-311 NKPFPA
+311 NKAYPA
-317 FDIETKSPFLW
+317 FDLDTGKPFVW
-328 PNGHEKAGQPLFFRK
+328 PHNHEKAGQPLFYRK
-343 FVPARLTDNPY
+343 FVPARLTDNPH
-354 LMADGQYEAM
+354 LMADGQYESM

-383 AEGAAFPEFSRSKH
+383 AEGAAFPEFSRTKH
-397 VVEHFELPTN
+397 VVEPYEMPTN
-407 WPRIRAADYGYA
+407 WPRIRMADYGYA
-419 SPSCVLWGAI
+419 APSCVLWGAI

-439 ELYVK
+439 ELYEK

-453 KITEQLDPTPHYTV
+453 RILEAEQLDPVPHYTV

-482 AETMMRAGVRW
+482 AEVMMRSGVRW

-499 RVQGK
+499 RIQGK
-504 MEIHRRLADDPYTE
+504 MEIHRRLADNPYTK
-518 EPRLRIFSSCQNI
+518 EPRLRFFSTCQHI
-531 IKQLAGIPL
+531 IKQVAGIPL
-540 SKSNS
+540 SKTNS
-545 EDVDTKSEDHAYD
+545 EDVDTKAEDHAYD
-558 ALRYMLMTR
+558 ALRYGMMTR
-567 MSGYTSIHKQL
+567 MSGYASIHQQLTSIKNH
-578 GAIKSQVYQVQDETF
+578 VHQVQDEVF

>member
-1 MDDQQNN
+1 M
-8 PPKKRSRPKRES
+8 SEAAPKRRYNLS
-20 LTAPRKRVLVPPDPA
+20 TA
-35 TVDKPRTRGRP
+35 
-46 KKDPNQPK
+46 
-54 AEYKLSDRERARRSV
+54 ERARRGA
-69 QMRLRNAKKSAAT
+69 QKRLRAAKKKAAQAT
-82 QQRKAEYKKKKVKKL
+82 RKAEAQRTYARKL
-97 TDSADKIE
+97 ENTIGRVE
-105 KALQGEKTRVIDQGD
+105 KGVSEEGTNVID
-120 LTNLPDAVGDLVD
+120 VGDLSLLPPSVSD
-133 GSPIIFKPNPGP
+133 LVGDSEVVFQANPGP

-204 QLYPKAFPGAKFR
+204 QLYTKAFPGAKFR

-234 YLDKD
+234 YLDRD

-267 DYLRSRLRT
+267 DYLRSRLRA
-276 TDSELQQH
+276 TDPELQNS

-297 GWWVKKTYIEGLEP
+297 GWWVKKMYIDSRTENVAFP
-311 NKPFPA
+311 AYDIDTMKPF
-317 FDIETKSPFLW
+317 TW
-328 PNGHEKAGQPLFFRK
+328 PSGHEKAGQPLFYRK
-343 FVPARLTDNPY
+343 FVPARLTDNPH

-370 VERKRLLEGDWDV
+370 VERKRLLDGDWDV
-383 AEGAAFPEFSRSKH
+383 AEGAAFPEFSRARH

-419 SPSCVLWGAI
+419 SPSAVLWGAI

-439 ELYVK
+439 ELYAK
-444 HLTAEQLAD
+444 HLTAEDLAA
-453 KITEQLDPTPHYTV
+453 KILEVEQLDPLPHYTV
-467 LDSSCWNKTGFGPSI
+467 LDSSCWNKTGMGPSI
-482 AETMMRAGVRW
+482 AETMMRCGVRW

-499 RVQGK
+499 RIQGK
-504 MEIHRRLADDPYTE
+504 MEVHRRLADDPYTN
-518 EPRLRIFSSCQNI
+518 EPRLRIFSSCQHT

-540 SKSNS
+540 SKTNS
-545 EDVDTKSEDHAYD
+545 EDVDTKAEDHAYD
-558 ALRYMLMTR
+558 ALRYMVMTR
-567 MSGYTSIHKQL
+567 MSGYAAIHQQL
-578 GAIKSQVYQVQDETF
+578 GAIKNHVYKVQDEVF

>member
-1 MDDQQNN
+1 MAEDA
-8 PPKKRSRPKRES
+8 PKRTYQLS
-20 LTAPRKRVLVPPDPA
+20 TA
-35 TVDKPRTRGRP
+35 
-46 KKDPNQPK
+46 
-54 AEYKLSDRERARRSV
+54 ERARRAA
-69 QMRLRNAKKSAAT
+69 QKRLRTAKK
-82 QQRKAEYKKKKVKKL
+82 KAEKTTKQAEARRSHARELEKTIGKV
-97 TDSADKIE
+97 E
-105 KALQGEKTRVIDQGD
+105 KAITGKGSSVIDMGD
-120 LTNLPDAVGDLVD
+120 LAVLPEPVSDLVGDAEVV
-133 GSPIIFKPNPGP
+133 FKPNEGP
-145 QEEFLSAGERDVLYG
+145 QEEFLSAGEQDVLYG

-204 QLYPKAFPGAKFR
+204 QLYTKAFPGAKFR
-217 ESKSTWHFP
+217 ESKSTWVFP

-234 YLDKD
+234 YLDRD

-267 DYLRSRLRT
+267 DYLRSRLRS
-276 TDSELQQH
+276 TDPELQKH

-297 GWWVKKTYIEGLEP
+297 GWWVKKMYIDSRTE
-311 NKPFPA
+311 NIAFPA
-317 FDIETKSPFLW
+317 YDIDTMKPFLW
-328 PNGHEKAGQPLFFRK
+328 PAGHEKAGQPLFFRK
-343 FVPARLTDNPY
+343 FVPARLTDNPH

-383 AEGAAFPEFSRSKH
+383 AEGAAFPEFSRARH
-397 VVEHFELPTN
+397 VVEPYELPTN

-429 DWDNNIWIYR
+429 DWDNNIWVYR
-439 ELYVK
+439 ELYAK

-453 KITEQLDPTPHYTV
+453 KILEAEELDPLPHYTV

-482 AETMMRAGVRW
+482 AEVMMRQGVRW

-499 RVQGK
+499 RIQGK
-504 MEIHRRLADDPYTE
+504 MEVHRRLADDPYSQ
-518 EPRLRIFSSCQNI
+518 EPRLRLFSTCQHI
-531 IKQLAGIPL
+531 VKQLAGIPL
-540 SKSNS
+540 SKTNS
-545 EDVDTKSEDHAYD
+545 EDVDTKAEDHAYD
-558 ALRYMLMTR
+558 ALRYMVMTR
-567 MSGYTSIHKQL
+567 MSGYASIHQQL
-578 GAIKSQVYQVQDETF
+578 GAIKNHVYKVQDEVF

>member
-1 MDDQQNN
+1 MAQAAT
-8 PPKKRSRPKRES
+8 KRTYQLS
-20 LTAPRKRVLVPPDPA
+20 TA
-35 TVDKPRTRGRP
+35 
-46 KKDPNQPK
+46 
-54 AEYKLSDRERARRSV
+54 ERARRAA
-69 QMRLRNAKKSAAT
+69 QKRLRDAKKKAQQAT
-82 QQRKAEYKKKKVKKL
+82 KKAETKRKKARDLESTIGRV
-97 TDSADKIE
+97 E
-105 KALQGEKTRVIDQGD
+105 KAIKGTDTAVIDMGD
-120 LTNLPDAVGDLVD
+120 ISVLPSSVSDLVGDSEVV
-133 GSPIIFKPNPGP
+133 FQANPGP

-204 QLYPKAFPGAKFR
+204 QLYTKAFPGAKFR

-234 YLDKD
+234 YLDRD

-267 DYLRSRLRT
+267 DYLRSRLRS
-276 TDSELQQH
+276 TDPELQEN

-297 GWWVKKTYIEGLEP
+297 GWWVKKMYIEGTPE
-311 NKPFPA
+311 NKAFPA
-317 FDIETKSPFLW
+317 FDIDTRKTFVW
-328 PNGHEKAGQPLFFRK
+328 PSGHEKAGQPLFFRK
-343 FVPARLTDNPY
+343 FVPARLTDNPH

-364 LRSLPE
+364 LRSLPD

-383 AEGAAFPEFSRSKH
+383 AEGAAFPEFSRTKH
-397 VVEHFELPTN
+397 VVEPFDLPTN
-407 WPRIRAADYGYA
+407 WPRIRAADYGYSA
-419 SPSCVLWGAI
+419 PSCVLWGAI
-429 DWDNNIWIYR
+429 DWDNNIWVYR
-439 ELYVK
+439 ELYAK

-453 KITEQLDPTPHYTV
+453 RILEAEQIDPLPHYTV

-482 AETMMRAGVRW
+482 AEVMMRQGVRW

-499 RVQGK
+499 RIQGK
-504 MEIHRRLADDPYTE
+504 MEIHRRLADDPYTK
-518 EPRLRIFSSCQNI
+518 EPRVRFFSTCQNI
-531 IKQLAGIPL
+531 VKQVAGIPL
-540 SKSNS
+540 SKTNS
-545 EDVDTKSEDHAYD
+545 EDVDTKAEDHAYD
-558 ALRYMLMTR
+558 ALRYMMMTR
-567 MSGYTSIHKQL
+567 MSGYASIHKQL
-578 GAIKSQVYQVQDETF
+578 GAIKNHVHRVQDEVF